1 MGIRR
6 FNGNYK
12 KRFKIRKH
20 LNFLCHWPLAIGHRL
35 YEYNF
40 MELNQN
46 IFKAYDVRGIY
57 PEEINEEAVYKISQA
72 YLKVFKP
79 KGQIVLGKDVRLSS
93 PALWRSAAK
102 GITNAGF
109 DVIDI
114 GTISTDMLYFA
125 VANYGYA
132 GGITI
137 SASHNPKEY
146 NGMKFVREKA
156 IAISSDTGLE
166 DIKKEVLKEE
176 EIMEPEKG
184 EIIAKE
190 IMIDYVKH
198 CLSFIN
204 PKVIKPMKIV
214 ADANF
219 GMAGV
224 ALNKILEF
232 LPVEIV
238 PLNFKPDGHFPK
250 GRPDPLIPER
260 RKEVSDLVRSEKV
273 DLGVAW
279 DGDADRCFIFDE
291 NGEFVE
297 GYFLTAILAEYLLK
311 KNPKEKVI
319 SGPRLTWAVEDGV
332 KKMGGKLL
340 LNRPGHAFF
349 KDRMRKE
356 KAFFAGEMS
365 GHYYFRDNFYA
376 DNGMIPLLL
385 VLEELSKEGVKM
397 SDLAKPYREK
407 YFISGEINQTVND
420 PDVVLKNAEEKY
432 SKGKIE
438 HIDGVSVEFDD
449 WRFNLRKSNTEPLIR
464 LNVEAKSQKM
474 VDEKVKE
481 LMELI
486 K

>member
-1 MGIRR
+1 MA
-6 FNGNYK
+6 
-12 KRFKIRKH
+12 
-20 LNFLCHWPLAIGHRL
+20 LNS
-35 YEYNF
+35 
-40 MELNQN
+40 N

-57 PEEINEEAVYKISQA
+57 PDEINEEAVYQIAQA

-79 KGQIVLGKDVRLSS
+79 KGAIVLGKDVRLSS
-93 PALWRSAAK
+93 PSLWQSAAK

-125 VANYGYA
+125 VAYYGY
-132 GGITI
+132 GGGMVI

-146 NGMKFVREKA
+146 NGLKFVREKA
-156 IAISSDTGLE
+156 IAISEDTGLL
-166 DIKKEVLKEE
+166 DIKKQVFKGE
-176 EIMEPEKG
+176 EIIEPEKG
-184 EIIAKE
+184 DIIVKE
-190 IMIDYVKH
+190 IMADYVKH
-198 CLSFIN
+198 CLSFIE

-238 PLNFKPDGHFPK
+238 PLNFHPDGNFPK
-250 GRPDPLIPER
+250 GRPDPMILER
-260 RKEVSDLVRSEKV
+260 RQEIEALVKEEKA

-291 NGEFVE
+291 NGEYVDN
-297 GYFLTAILAEYLLK
+297 YFLTAIFAKLFLAKSKKKDTPSLK
-311 KNPKEKVI
+311 LRSVEKI
-319 SGPRLTWAVEDGV
+319 ILDPRQYWAVRDTV
-332 KKMGGKLL
+332 TQAGGKSIMSKV
-340 LNRPGHAFF
+340 GHALI
-349 KDRMRKE
+349 KDCMRKNNVL
-356 KAFFAGEMS
+356 FAGEIT
-365 GHYYFRDNFYA
+365 GHFYFRDNFYC
-376 DNGMIPLLL
+376 DNGMIPLLM
-385 VLEELSKEGVKM
+385 VLEMLSQENKKISELVQ
-397 SDLAKPYREK
+397 PYRAK
-407 YFISGEINQTVND
+407 YFISGEINKQVKN
-420 PDVVLKNAEEKY
+420 PDEVLQNVANKFKD
-432 SKGKIE
+432 KKIDYL
-438 HIDGVSVEFDD
+438 DGIGVEFED

-464 LNVEAKSQKM
+464 LNVEAKSQTL

>member
-1 MGIRR
+1 M
-6 FNGNYK
+6 
-12 KRFKIRKH
+12 
-20 LNFLCHWPLAIGHRL
+20 A
-35 YEYNF
+35 
-40 MELNQN
+40 LNQN

-57 PEEINEEAVYKISQA
+57 PDEINEEAVYKIAQA
-72 YLKVFKP
+72 YVKVFKP
-79 KGQIVLGKDVRLSS
+79 KGSVVLGKDVRLSS
-93 PALWRSAAK
+93 PSLWQAAAK

-125 VANYGYA
+125 VAFYDYG

-146 NGMKFVREKA
+146 NGLKFVRESA
-156 IAISSDTGLE
+156 IAVSEDSGLL
-166 DIKKEVLKEE
+166 DIKKQALKEG

-184 EIIAKE
+184 EISTKE
-190 IMIDYVKH
+190 ILADYAKH
-198 CLSFIN
+198 CLSFIDA
-204 PKVIKPMKIV
+204 KAIKPMKIV

-238 PLNFKPDGHFPK
+238 PLNFHPDGHFPK
-250 GRPDPLIPER
+250 GKPDPLIPER
-260 RKEVSDLVRSEKV
+260 RKEISDLVKSEKAN
-273 DLGVAW
+273 LGVAW

-291 NGEFVE
+291 NGDFVE

-311 KNPKEKVI
+311 KKPKEKVI
-319 SGPRLTWAVEDGV
+319 SGPRLTWAVEDAV

-385 VLEELSKEGVKM
+385 ILERLSKEGIKM
-397 SDLAKPYREK
+397 SDLAKPYRER
-407 YFISGEINQTVND
+407 YFISGEINQTVTD
-420 PDVVLKNAEEKY
+420 PDIILTNVEKKY

-438 HIDGVSVEFDD
+438 HIDGVSVEFKD

-464 LNVEAKSQKM
+464 LNVEAKSQDLI
-474 VDEKVKE
+474 DEKVKE
-481 LMELI
+481 LLKLI